1 MESTENY
8 SSATTLTS
16 AIQHEATLMPI
27 VETQLPNSINSP
39 LISDK
44 PYFLIDS
51 SAADEIHFMSL
62 GTEQSM
68 LGSRFV
74 ATTYMID
81 AVSDSNALTL
91 PAIFLSLS
99 IESDVSSSTY
109 EGKSGSALLLESS
122 DSSYRDILE
131 LPSILNEMST
141 HVFNIFSSSFSTE
154 SVSKPEKSVVVS
166 ATVTESPPLSISP
179 NIQTT
184 ETTTITS
191 TAQRTTLLPYTGT
204 SIDVTTRFP
213 HYSPSSSRVTD
224 TATFPSLF
232 TQFSTLLTGTT
243 PPLQTTLPIGGTTV
257 PLGTTPWPVV
267 PNTTV
272 PQQFSNARSMLQHS
286 ALLALQTTAS
296 HLSKELETVSS
307 TPGPGLSATVRG
319 EVNTV
324 SNSFLANIFSDENFN
339 GFLPAESTFSEKTE
353 DVSKISLGQSP
364 WFLSTHLFTTLHNS
378 QENHLKTT
386 DTVTVSP
393 EQSNTALAIS
403 SESELTPSMTPTFSF
418 PLSQSFIFFDTA
430 LERFLSMQLTDPV
443 PSPEVAQIT
452 KVNLEISLSEASL
465 DTSEDLSTQAQK
477 ISSWMFASAASLP
490 IPRPFDTFLTGH
502 VTFFPTI
509 SEALFE
515 TATLTASELSTTSSN
530 EIIASMPSA
539 TQRTSPKQSTLAL
552 SENKDST
559 FQSEESISLAG
570 LNDLSTSE
578 TPSISVEEQ
587 SRFSMKQSTL
597 ELLSL
602 DDSSFPKSFFPN
614 DIQSIS
620 SQGVEIFTIRS
631 AFENSSPSLNSDSP
645 RQELSSHQAMESS
658 DNTPISPSTT
668 SDDNVLR
675 SENTA
680 QLETKTRAIST
691 QLQSPSLA
699 QYLATTVPDF
709 EPSWYVPQHSI
720 LIDSEW
726 ENDETSF
733 WEDLAMRF
741 PSMDSVSSATTLN
754 LTAEITPEVLG
765 TLTSELFPTMAD
777 IINSATVDNWA
788 TFVSSSFTEEGFTF
802 LYITS

>member
-1 MESTENY
+1 MSLLSHLEDLDSSDVHPSTQSYGVGKLSSDVDKSNSLSEIENRLPSPTTSSEIYPSAHVDDSFQDNNGRSSKSHLDLYASTIIYVFSSEFPISDRPRSVLATSFHEMNEEMGSRFTRTQEYSSPARESSADWKSVSASINDLDLSSLDSGVTASTKEIEFQSVTIEYSEGYSTLIESSVIEKNTPRLTSQVTRKTSSDVQVESTENY

-16 AIQHEATLMPI
+16 AIRHEATLMPI

-99 IESDVSSSTY
+99 IDSDVSSSTY
-109 EGKSGSALLLESS
+109 EGKSSSALLLESS

-184 ETTTITS
+184 ETTTITP
-191 TAQRTTLLPYTGT
+191 TAQRTSLLPYTGT

-213 HYSPSSSRVTD
+213 HYSHSSSRVTD

-272 PQQFSNARSMLQHS
+272 SQQFSNARSMLQHS

-339 GFLPAESTFSEKTE
+339 GFLPAEST
-353 DVSKISLGQSP
+353 SLKK
-364 WFLSTHLFTTLHNS
+364 
-378 QENHLKTT
+378 LKT
-386 DTVTVSP
+386 
-393 EQSNTALAIS
+393 
-403 SESELTPSMTPTFSF
+403 F
-418 PLSQSFIFFDTA
+418 
-430 LERFLSMQLTDPV
+430 
-443 PSPEVAQIT
+443 
-452 KVNLEISLSEASL
+452 
-465 DTSEDLSTQAQK
+465 QK
-477 ISSWMFASAASLP
+477 
-490 IPRPFDTFLTGH
+490 
-502 VTFFPTI
+502 
-509 SEALFE
+509 
-515 TATLTASELSTTSSN
+515 
-530 EIIASMPSA
+530 
-539 TQRTSPKQSTLAL
+539 
-552 SENKDST
+552 
-559 FQSEESISLAG
+559 
-570 LNDLSTSE
+570 
-578 TPSISVEEQ
+578 
-587 SRFSMKQSTL
+587 
-597 ELLSL
+597 
-602 DDSSFPKSFFPN
+602 
-614 DIQSIS
+614 
-620 SQGVEIFTIRS
+620 
-631 AFENSSPSLNSDSP
+631 
-645 RQELSSHQAMESS
+645 
-658 DNTPISPSTT
+658 
-668 SDDNVLR
+668 
-675 SENTA
+675 
-680 QLETKTRAIST
+680 
-691 QLQSPSLA
+691 
-699 QYLATTVPDF
+699 YL
-709 EPSWYVPQHSI
+709 
-720 LIDSEW
+720 
-726 ENDETSF
+726 
-733 WEDLAMRF
+733 
-741 PSMDSVSSATTLN
+741 
-754 LTAEITPEVLG
+754 
-765 TLTSELFPTMAD
+765 
-777 IINSATVDNWA
+777 
-788 TFVSSSFTEEGFTF
+788 
-802 LYITS
+802 